1 MVAQVI
7 KYLSFG
13 NMPLYFIYFFRFWP
27 SLVCWDCNIRT
38 SILLRCDGLQCFV
51 SDIDECKTHP
61 ESCDNKTQKCNNIP
75 GGFYCSCLKGYE
87 DDGSGTKSCRAKVN
101 QSKVISI
108 ALGKYL
114 RLTLINCEP
123 VLLGC

>member
-1 MVAQVI
+1 LI
-7 KYLSFG
+7 GF
-13 NMPLYFIYFFRFWP
+13 
-27 SLVCWDCNIRT
+27 SLTACWDCNIRT
-38 SILLRCDGLQCFV
+38 SILLPCDGLQCCV

-61 ESCDNKTQKCNNIP
+61 ESCDNKTQKCNNFP
-75 GGFYCSCLKGYE
+75 GGFNCSCLKGYE

-114 RLTLINCEP
+114 RLTLIYCEP
-123 VLLGC
+123 LLLGC